1 MLLFCSFDTLYS
13 EEKNKGVFYLKNE
26 REITNDIAL
35 SIRGLWHIDSMSEK
49 KRIIEN
55 YDNLNRLFLLVENHP
70 ELFSKEELQKY
81 QKLRGNLSDEEKTLI
96 SEIFTSLH
104 MGIVSLPPEYTVDE
118 VKDLYSKGLY
128 FTKDELE
135 EFIEWQFVIDDEK
148 HNPELVILFG
158 EYLEKHLY
166 FDTVEEAEKVWDEHD
181 ASHKNENHHTPTIYL
196 STDLSLT
203 DLSRSSC
210 STSPSTISLS

>member
-1 MLLFCSFDTLYS
+1 MTLFSQYEAYGIL
-13 EEKNKGVFYLKNE
+13 
-26 REITNDIAL
+26 
-35 SIRGLWHIDSMSEK
+35 SEK

-166 FDTVEEAEKVWDEHD
+166 FDTVEEAEKVWDEYD

>member
-1 MLLFCSFDTLYS
+1 MKK
-13 EEKNKGVFYLKNE
+13 EVK
-26 REITNDIAL
+26 ITDRIAI
-35 SIRGLWHIDSMSEK
+35 SIRGLWHIDSMIEK
-49 KRIIEN
+49 KRIIN
-55 YDNLNRLFLLVENHP
+55 YYDNLNRLFLLIDNHP
-70 ELFSKEELQKY
+70 DLFSKEEL
-81 QKLRGNLSDEEKTLI
+81 LRYRNLKEKLSDEEKKLI

-104 MGIVSLPPEYTVDE
+104 MGIISLPPEYTVDE

-135 EFIEWQFVIDDEK
+135 EFIEGQFVIDDEK

-166 FDTVEEAEKVWDEHD
+166 FDTIEEAEKVWDEYD

>member
-35 SIRGLWHIDSMSEK
+35 SIRSLWHIDSMSEK

-135 EFIEWQFVIDDEK
+135 EFVEWQFVIDDEK

-166 FDTVEEAEKVWDEHD
+166 FDTIEEAENVWDEYD

-210 STSPSTISLS
+210 SISPSTISLS

>member
-1 MLLFCSFDTLYS
+1 M
-13 EEKNKGVFYLKNE
+13 KNE
-26 REITNDIAL
+26 IQITDEVAL
-35 SIRGLWHIDSMSEK
+35 SIRSLWHIDSMIEK
-49 KRIIEN
+49 KRIIN
-55 YDNLNRLFLLVENHP
+55 YYDNLNRLFLLIDNHP
-70 ELFSKEELQKY
+70 DLFSKEELLKY
-81 QKLRGNLSDEEKTLI
+81 RNLKEKLSDEEKKLI

-104 MGIVSLPPEYTVDE
+104 MGIISLPPEYTVDE

-128 FTKDELE
+128 FTE
-135 EFIEWQFVIDDEK
+135 EEIDDMITWQLYGAK
-148 HNPELVILFG
+148 NHNPELVILLS

-166 FDTVEEAEKVWDEHD
+166 FDTVEEAEKVWNEYD

>member
-13 EEKNKGVFYLKNE
+13 EEKNKDVFYLKNE

-35 SIRGLWHIDSMSEK
+35 SIRSLWHIDSMSEK

-128 FTKDELE
+128 FTKEELE

-166 FDTVEEAEKVWDEHD
+166 FDTVEEAEKVWDEYD
-181 ASHKNENHHTPTIYL
+181 ASRKKKTHHTPT
-196 STDLSLT
+196 TDRKSVV
-203 DLSRSSC
+203 
-210 STSPSTISLS
+210 

>member
-35 SIRGLWHIDSMSEK
+35 SIRSLWHIDSMSEK

-166 FDTVEEAEKVWDEHD
+166 FDTIEEAENVWDEYD
-181 ASHKNENHHTPTIYL
+181 ASHKNKNHHTPTIYL

-210 STSPSTISLS
+210 SISPSTISLS

>member
-1 MLLFCSFDTLYS
+1 M
-13 EEKNKGVFYLKNE
+13 NKK
-26 REITNDIAL
+26 EITNDIAL
-35 SIRGLWHIDSMSEK
+35 SIRSLWYIDSMSEK
-49 KRIIEN
+49 KRIIEK
-55 YDNLNRLFLLVENHP
+55 YDNLNRLFLLVDNHP
-70 ELFSKEELQKY
+70 DLFSKEELQKY
-81 QKLRGNLSDEEKTLI
+81 KMLKENLSDEEKTLI

-104 MGIVSLPPEYTVDE
+104 TGIVSLPPDYTIDE

-128 FTKDELE
+128 FTKEELE

-166 FDTVEEAEKVWDEHD
+166 FDTVEEAEKVWDEYD
-181 ASHKNENHHTPTIYL
+181 ASRKKKTHHTPTTYL
-196 STDLSLT
+196 STDLVKT
-203 DLSRSSC
+203 VLSRSSC